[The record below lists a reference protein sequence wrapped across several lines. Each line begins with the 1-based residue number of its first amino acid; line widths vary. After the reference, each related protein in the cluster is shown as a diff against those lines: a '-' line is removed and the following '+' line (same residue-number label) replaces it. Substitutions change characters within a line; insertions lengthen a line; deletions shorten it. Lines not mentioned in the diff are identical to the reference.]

1 MTTEPTDVLEEQK
14 ATFEAKNEDYSDT
27 WIVSGIALSS
37 LHDEPVVLDSDID
50 HIVNG
55 NVHRLLDK
63 VLRGYSATI
72 INDDVNFEAAVDS
85 FRDAATYAAMLAS
98 VLEGEPTE
106 RLHTAYDNALAGG
119 IDEGDL
125 DVLIN
130 AHESSTPTSIGY
142 SPEDPR

>member
-14 ATFEAKNEDYSDT
+14 ATFEAKNQDYSDT

-37 LHDEPVVLDSDID
+37 LHDEPVVLESDVD

-106 RLHTAYDNALAGG
+106 RLHTAYNNALADGLA
-119 IDEGDL
+119 EGDI
-125 DVLIN
+125 DVLIS
-130 AHESSTPTSIGY
+130 AHESNAPTGIGY
-142 SPEDPR
+142 DPEAQR